1 MGLVDCTVL
10 AIQAQTEFTTWS
22 LILVIVVGLA
32 GGGVRLW
39 IEIFHM
45 RRERDEKAAKR
56 ALQEAKRGAKEAD
69 G

>member
-1 MGLVDCTVL
+1 MGPCECTVL

-22 LILVIVVGLA
+22 LVLVIVAGLV

-45 RRERDEKAAKR
+45 RRERDENGATRAK
-56 ALQEAKRGAKEAD
+56 QETERGAKKAD
-69 G
+69 D